1 MKKKLLCIFM
11 VMSLSLSMLGCGG
24 DTEPANDS
32 KVPSESVSGEKADD
46 VNSND
51 SESDVDVQPEVEVKD
66 DVKEESDEPS
76 DTGLVDSD
84 QPEVTEPEVT
94 EPEVTEPEV
103 TEPEVTEPEVV
114 EPEQEEDPVE
124 EPAEVPVFDDELS
137 AYRVENLKY
146 PFEGIYWVG
155 EWRNYYYDG
164 KDEIEYYSSGGM
176 DKVGYVVEG
185 NTFTT
190 DYGETY
196 EWWFEGDNLV
206 FCPEGETNTYYYQY
220 YTPITEEEAMEKYPS
235 LSEEPEEV
243 FLLEEVRVENLTYEF
258 EGVYWLTEYDSVEYF
273 DGTYTY
279 SYDDTGNESKREYVA
294 TDLTYGYVGAG
305 FSFRWTIF
313 DGDLY
318 VWLDGGEEGGDSGA
332 MQMIYTPISK
342 EKAMKL
348 CSAIK

>member
-1 MKKKLLCIFM
+1 MKRKILFTFM

-24 DTEPANDS
+24 NTEPADDS
-32 KVPSESVSGEKADD
+32 KVSSESVSGEKSDD
-46 VNSND
+46 VISND
-51 SESDVDVQPEVEVKD
+51 SESDVDVQPEVEVK
-66 DVKEESDEPS
+66 EESDEPS
-76 DTGLVDSD
+76 DAGLVDSD
-84 QPEVTEPEVT
+84 Q
-94 EPEVTEPEV
+94 PEVTEPEV

-124 EPAEVPVFDDELS
+124 VPVFDDELS
-137 AYRVENLKY
+137 AFRVETLNY

-155 EWRNYYYDG
+155 KWRDYYFDG
-164 KDEIEYYSSGGM
+164 KDQIEYYSSGGM
-176 DKVGYVVEG
+176 DKTGYVVEG

-206 FCPEGETNTYYYQY
+206 ICLEGETNTYYYQY
-220 YTPITEEEAMEKYPS
+220 YTPITEEEAMENYPD

-258 EGVYWLTEYDSVEYF
+258 EGVYWLTEYDSVIYF
-273 DGTYTY
+273 DGTIY
-279 SYDDTGNESKREYVA
+279 SYYDAGNESKREYVA
-294 TDLTYGYVGAG
+294 TDLTYGYVGAD

-342 EKAMKL
+342 EKAMEL
-348 CSAIK
+348 CPAIK